1 MTEVY
6 RFSAGRSAAEALEIG
21 GGKPVA
27 LGSISKRIK
36 SSQAELEALNV
47 RINVLKVIYLGKYY
61 GCIQGPGMRYTYIIT
76 RRMPSKYISFEL
88 SCCVFSSATL
98 GRASTGVGREPRHR
112 PLLLVS
118 YLDAITRDSAPQANW
133 PGF

>member
-47 RINVLKVIYLGKYY
+47 RINVLKV
-61 GCIQGPGMRYTYIIT
+61 MR
-76 RRMPSKYISFEL
+76 F
-88 SCCVFSSATL
+88 
-98 GRASTGVGREPRHR
+98 
-112 PLLLVS
+112 
-118 YLDAITRDSAPQANW
+118 
-133 PGF
+133 